1 MTEKD
6 TITQNVAKLEL
17 TEKQKRK
24 LIKDQRRKKFADIV
38 IQGTNDYS
46 IVSKRSVEKLYSSV
60 LNKRPG
66 DDKPVPEY
74 FKHFVRK
81 FQRRSPAINRGYW
94 TRMEAIKQSTHKII
108 QHALSQDKKV
118 VIINLGAGYDP
129 LAFQYL
135 DPLNFENKDHL
146 GKLTFIDVDYP
157 DLNKIKTQMIENSQ
171 ELQDIIGEKIPST
184 IEGVEIRT
192 KNYTVLSCDLKNIDL
207 FLKQLRSL
215 DLDNDNVT
223 KIYIAEVSIAYML
236 PEHADPVIAATS
248 ALPDSHFLCLEQL
261 LPAGP
266 YQGFGRTMLF
276 HFSKLNSPLQSVST
290 YPTIPKQVQRFQKA
304 GYPVAEATDL
314 MGFWRSLP
322 EELRHK
328 VEQIEAFDEMEEFI
342 HFAQHYI
349 ILHATNSD
357 FSLFTEEIDADF
369 KVEETT
375 ISQEFHLQEVN
386 SDLERKFA
394 ASVTAEDDTILV
406 NGGASISRLNST
418 LFSKH
423 DGMAPKV
430 DDSKISARLAHTLN
444 QLHDGSF
451 LLVGGRHSPNK
462 ALSDCWLLNPGQQN
476 YEWIETESVP
486 SPRSRHSAFNVD
498 QDVYVYGGTFTEE
511 PFIKY
516 TNGNWEKIS
525 TVGDLKS
532 KKSSAV
538 AFNGSKGVV
547 IGGMDAS
554 CKISDTLH
562 IFEIN
567 GNEVTTELLF
577 KHPLL
582 SRYSSKAVFIS
593 DDELLLFGGV
603 SDLFL
608 HNQSTSVVKVD
619 LTHKK
624 ISTVRIPDEI
634 WKEFPM
640 LVGFDLLKYKD
651 SLVCIGG
658 GEVCYSFGS
667 IWNKLLVLGPDNVP
681 EFKLQTP
688 LG

>member
-1 MTEKD
+1 MIRQAAVKP
-6 TITQNVAKLEL
+6 EL

-46 IVSKRSVEKLYSSV
+46 IVSKRSVEKLYSSA
-60 LNKRPG
+60 LNKRSE
-66 DDKPVPEY
+66 DDSPPPEY
-74 FKHFVRK
+74 FKHFVKK
-81 FQRRSPAINRGYW
+81 FQRRSPTINRGYW

-108 QHALSQDKKV
+108 QRALSQDKKV

-171 ELQDIIGEKIPST
+171 ELQEIIGDKIPSD

-192 KNYTVLSCDLKNIDL
+192 KNYTVLSCDLKNINL

-236 PEHADPVIAATS
+236 PEFADPVIAATS
-248 ALPDSHFLCLEQL
+248 NLPDSHFLCLEQL

-266 YQGFGRTMLF
+266 YQGFARTMLF

-290 YPTIPKQVQRFQKA
+290 YPTIPKQVARFQKA
-304 GYPVAEATDL
+304 GYAVAEATDL

-322 EELRHK
+322 EELRQK

-357 FSLFTEEIDADF
+357 FSLFKGAEKTEFNA
-369 KVEETT
+369 EEVA
-375 ISQEFHLQEVN
+375 ISKEFHLQQGN
-386 SDLERKFA
+386 TDIERKFA
-394 ASVTAEDDTILV
+394 AGATAEDGTILL

-418 LFSKH
+418 VFSTQEDH
-423 DGMAPKV
+423 APKV
-430 DDSKISARLAHTLN
+430 DDSKLSARLAHTLT
-444 QLHDGSF
+444 QSRDGF
-451 LLVGGRHSPNK
+451 LLIGGRHAPNK
-462 ALSDCWLLNPGQQN
+462 ALSDCWTLRSNGEN
-476 YEWIETESVP
+476 CEWIQTESLP
-486 SPRSRHSAFNVD
+486 SPRSRHSAFNVKD
-498 QDVYVYGGTFTEE
+498 DVFVYGGTFTDD

-516 TNGNWEKIS
+516 ANGKWDKVD
-525 TVGDLKS
+525 TVGDLTS

-538 AFNGSKGVV
+538 TFNGSKGVV
-547 IGGMDAS
+547 IGGMDADY
-554 CKISDTLH
+554 KISDALH
-562 IFEIN
+562 VFEVSDNQIK
-567 GNEVTTELLF
+567 TELLF

-593 DDELLLFGGV
+593 DDELLLFGGA

-608 HNQSTSVVKVD
+608 HDQTTSVVKVD
-619 LTHKK
+619 LSQKK
-624 ISTVRIPDEI
+624 IFRVRIPDEV

-640 LVGFDLLKYKD
+640 LVGFELLKYKN
-651 SLVCIGG
+651 SLVCVGG

-667 IWNKLLVLGPDNVP
+667 IWNKILILGPDHVP
-681 EFKLQTP
+681 EFKLQLP
-688 LG
+688 FK